1 MTRLARFATDEAVL
15 FLTDGRIFLVS
26 KRDVIPPGIELCIA
40 GSGFTT
46 DHCVTRV
53 YPKLVKGGV
62 VMRKDGTRVD
72 LTAQLEK
79 AEEVQPPG
87 QPVAVYDDLKNPEDE
102 DEDFSETVAVV
113 ETPTE
118 VPEVCDGIPLAEAE
132 LPTPT
137 AFLNRKKSGK
147 KR

>member
-72 LTAQLEK
+72 LTAQLAQ

-87 QPVAVYDDLKNPEDE
+87 QPLVTQDDLGSDSVE
-102 DEDFSETVAVV
+102 EDFSEEVAVV

-118 VPEVCDGIPLAEAE
+118 VPDTNLSADAPE